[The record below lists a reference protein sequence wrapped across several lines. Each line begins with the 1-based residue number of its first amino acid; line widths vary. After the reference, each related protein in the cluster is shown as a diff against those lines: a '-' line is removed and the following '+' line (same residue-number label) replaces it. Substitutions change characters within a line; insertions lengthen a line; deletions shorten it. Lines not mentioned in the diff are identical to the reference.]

1 MRSEP
6 LAWQARL
13 LTASA
18 LDQSPGAGDLVDE
31 RRGGGERVTVGGWER
46 LLGRGI
52 PEHKC
57 LQNLTTGQG
66 VEKGRQRMRRCWGR
80 DPGGRNE
87 TIL

>member
-31 RRGGGERVTVGGWER
+31 RRGEGRESLWEA
-46 LLGRGI
+46 GRD
-52 PEHKC
+52 
-57 LQNLTTGQG
+57 
-66 VEKGRQRMRRCWGR
+66 CWGEGFLNTSVFR
-80 DPGGRNE
+80 ILPLAKEWRRGGRE
-87 TIL
+87 